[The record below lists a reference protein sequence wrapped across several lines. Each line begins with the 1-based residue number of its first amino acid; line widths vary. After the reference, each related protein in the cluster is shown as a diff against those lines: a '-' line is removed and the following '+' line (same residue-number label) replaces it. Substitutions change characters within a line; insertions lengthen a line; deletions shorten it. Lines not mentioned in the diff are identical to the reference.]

1 VEALKEIINNKN
13 MYTRE
18 KQAIHEL
25 LVENQLLKSKV
36 SSLTRQVDDE
46 KLINTNTVNMFRSEI
61 SKLQK
66 EIIKLKLNNE

>member
-1 VEALKEIINNKN
+1 

-25 LVENQLLKSKV
+25 LVENQILKSKV

>member
-1 VEALKEIINNKN
+1 

>member
-1 VEALKEIINNKN
+1 
-13 MYTRE
+13 MYTKE

-36 SSLTRQVDDE
+36 ASLTRQVQDE

-66 EIIKLKLNNE
+66 TIIKLKLENHE

>member
-1 VEALKEIINNKN
+1 
-13 MYTRE
+13 MYTKE

-36 SSLTRQVDDE
+36 ASLTKRVQDE
-46 KLINTNTVNMFRSEI
+46 QLVNINTVNMFTSEI

-66 EIIKLKLNNE
+66 TIIKLKLENNE